1 MKHFLKE
8 GDMIGAIELTFYV
21 VINDNNRPYCIYL
34 LINYSLVVPL
44 NRFCLILEVCD
55 INFMYKLICNF
66 VLCFISKSILNNI

>member
-1 MKHFLKE
+1 MKHFFKE

-34 LINYSLVVPL
+34 LFYYSLVVPL